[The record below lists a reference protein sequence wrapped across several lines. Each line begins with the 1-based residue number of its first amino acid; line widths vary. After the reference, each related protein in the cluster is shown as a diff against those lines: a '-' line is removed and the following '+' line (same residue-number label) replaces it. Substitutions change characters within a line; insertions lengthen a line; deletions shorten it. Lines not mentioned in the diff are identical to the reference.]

1 MADLQIEDAELVL
14 HLSSVEKM
22 EGLHGDVRV
31 PLSSVTGAHS
41 ADDLWQELR
50 GMRAPG
56 TGVPG
61 TLAVGTWRG
70 GFGKDFAVV
79 HGYGPG
85 VVVEVDRRGVRSAAC
100 QHGGRGRDR
109 DAPRDG
115 GDGALAG
122 HGRGAGVP
130 RNPATIER
138 TFQRSM
144 PMYVAP
150 GEPGG
155 PSVSPY
161 RVA

>member
-1 MADLQIEDAELVL
+1 MAELQIEDAELVL

-31 PLSSVTGAHS
+31 PLSSVTGARS
-41 ADDLWQELR
+41 VDDLWQELR

-56 TGVPG
+56 TGVSG
-61 TLAVGTWRG
+61 TLAVGTRRG

-79 HGYGPG
+79 HGHGPG
-85 VVVEVDRRGVRSAAC
+85 GGRGGRRRAVRAAAG

-109 DAPRDG
+109 DAPRDRG
-115 GDGALAG
+115 GGALAG
-122 HGRGAGVP
+122 QGRGGGVP
-130 RNPATIER
+130 RNPATIAR
-138 TFQRSM
+138 MFQRSI

-150 GEPGG
+150 GDPGG

-161 RVA
+161 RFA